1 MTKPDGAG
9 SMALRFHDTDFD
21 VLDLHGQP
29 WLRGPQIAGAL
40 GYGDAGKRVADL
52 YARNADEFTGDM
64 TQVVEL
70 PTAGGRQSVRVFSLR
85 GAHLLGMLARTAVAA
100 AFRRWVLDVLD
111 GLELPQALKPLSHAT
126 RLAYMKECRLI
137 ARELGQLGASSARAY
152 AEQLYAQLRQLNRW
166 VGLPTQPLD
175 GLCPV
180 LKQRPLGDGAA

>member
-1 MTKPDGAG
+1 MNSLSSARGAMTLCFQDIE
-9 SMALRFHDTDFD
+9 FD
-21 VLDLHGQP
+21 VIERDHQT
-29 WLRGPQIAGAL
+29 WLRLPQIGAAL
-40 GYGDAGKRVADL
+40 GYESPYKVLQL
-52 YARNADEFTGDM
+52 YDRNADEFTADM

-70 PTAGGRQSVRVFSLR
+70 PTAGGRQPVRVFSLR

-111 GLELPQALKPLSHAT
+111 GLDVPQQMKPLSHAT

-180 LKQRPLGDGAA
+180 LKQLPLGDGAA